1 MKTVVMGWGVYGRA
15 LGSLLTY
22 NKVDFTPVDIDRPLT
37 HQVDLLLQ
45 VVPTQFI
52 RQAFKDN
59 AKFFNPDM
67 IIVNAAKGIEKKTNQ
82 LPYQIIQ
89 ELGYQNYYSLMGPS
103 FAAGIID
110 RDPTLVS
117 LGYANDRSVKTI
129 VRLLQTPYFR
139 IQRTA
144 DYESLELAAAMKN
157 VYAILCGYADGLG
170 LGANTRAKLI
180 TLALQEIVKLGEAMG
195 QSVDIL
201 ASGTVGDLMLT
212 CSSSESR
219 NFRFGKNLAKM
230 ASEQALQQV
239 GTTVEGFY
247 TSQSMAALS
256 KEYAVKLPVAKLISR
271 LIKDSSAG
279 QQHFR
284 NFVASL

>member
-1 MKTVVMGWGVYGRA
+1 MKIAIMGWGVYGRA

-22 NKVDFTPVDIDRPLT
+22 NKVDFTPVDVDRPLT
-37 HQVDLLLQ
+37 HEVELLIQ

-52 RQAFKDN
+52 RQAFKTN
-59 AKFFNPDM
+59 AGFFNPDM
-67 IIVNAAKGIEKKTNQ
+67 AVVNAAKGIEKKTNQ

-110 RDPTLVS
+110 QDPTLVS
-117 LGYANDRSVKTI
+117 LGYANEENVRTI
-129 VRLLQTPYFR
+129 VKLLQTPYFR

-157 VYAILCGYADGLG
+157 VYAILCGYAEGLG

-212 CSSSESR
+212 CSSVESR
-219 NFRFGKNLAKM
+219 NFQFGKNLAKM
-230 ASEQALQQV
+230 DAEHALKQV

-256 KEYAVKLPVAKLISR
+256 KKYTVKLPVAKLISH

-279 QQHFR
+279 QQQFHD
-284 NFVASL
+284 FVAAL